1 MRRLFQHLRFWML
14 SVLVVGVAMLE
25 VVTELPGWWAVG
37 VYGLAFIFFGL
48 VMFAVIVRE
57 GRPMGDRSGFKDGS
71 DMHGHYR

>member
-1 MRRLFQHLRFWML
+1 MRRLMQHLRFWML
-14 SVLVVGVAMLE
+14 GVLVVVVAILE
-25 VVTELPGWWAVG
+25 VVTGLPGWWAVG

-57 GRPMGDRSGFKDGS
+57 GRPMGDRSWFRHGN